1 MSMLPDVSGTE
12 DGRGKG
18 ERRKADSAGMMPWAQ
33 FEEGC
38 DCHSA

>member
-18 ERRKADSAGMMPWAQ
+18 ERRKADSAGKMSWAQ
-33 FEEGC
+33 FKEDC